1 MAFFINLGNQTTNML
16 RTIFLILIFI
26 SWTSCSFAQKANKW
40 AIGISYGYK
49 LNNGAVETDYNIINK
64 LTCNA
69 NLSLDKYMGCGMG
82 IGFYYYP
89 FDKKFNPFA
98 GIGYVY
104 TTGTVYSDDSFLN
117 IKIDHN
123 SFSIPWIGICYNDL
137 GKNNTNGEKNYFSY
151 FLKLGYKYCL
161 TTNTEAYVTNGPA
174 NKTLL
179 ERINGYKKDGIVIS
193 VGILYNF

>member
-1 MAFFINLGNQTTNML
+1 M
-16 RTIFLILIFI
+16 
-26 SWTSCSFAQKANKW
+26 
-40 AIGISYGYK
+40 GISYGYK
-49 LNNGAVETDYNIINK
+49 LNNGAVEADYKITNK

-69 NLSLDKYMGCGMG
+69 NLSLDKYMGSGMG

-117 IKIDHN
+117 IKISPN
-123 SFSIPWIGICYNDL
+123 SFSIPWMGIRYNDF

-151 FLKLGYKYCL
+151 FLKAGYKYGL
-161 TTNTEAYVTNGPA
+161 KTNTEAYVTKGSADN
-174 NKTLL
+174 TLL
-179 ERINGYKKDGIVIS
+179 DRINRYKKDGVVIS
-193 VGILYNF
+193 IGILYNF

>member
-1 MAFFINLGNQTTNML
+1 M
-16 RTIFLILIFI
+16 
-26 SWTSCSFAQKANKW
+26 
-40 AIGISYGYK
+40 
-49 LNNGAVETDYNIINK
+49 
-64 LTCNA
+64 
-69 NLSLDKYMGCGMG
+69 
-82 IGFYYYP
+82 
-89 FDKKFNPFA
+89 
-98 GIGYVY
+98 Y

-123 SFSIPWIGICYNDL
+123 SFSIPWTGICYNDL

-151 FLKLGYKYCL
+151 FLKVGYKYCL

-193 VGILYNF
+193 VGVLYNF